1 MFEENKDLKTEDNQP
16 SASSNEDSNASSP
29 EVRSDA
35 YQDLLGIVT
44 NEEGKPKYASV
55 PEAFKGLVHAQDH
68 IKTLEQELN
77 ALKAKA
83 QEEASIQEAIQAA
96 SPEEP
101 QESQA
106 PQFNEETFNALFE
119 KRMQEA
125 ERAKTSQA
133 NQAKV
138 KEALV
143 SKYGASAKDVFY
155 EKAQQAGLSPE
166 RAEQLAA
173 ESPQL
178 VMSLFGVEQQVAK
191 PIPTSSY
198 NTAGMDFKNDAVPTK
213 VINGEERI
221 NLPKGEKSVLV
232 GATTGEL
239 VSEMRRHKEA
249 TLKKYGIKL

>member
-1 MFEENKDLKTEDNQP
+1 MFEEKELKSEDNQP

-44 NEEGKPKYASV
+44 NEDGKPKYASV

-77 ALKAKA
+77 ALKAKQ
-83 QEEASIQEAIQAA
+83 QEDESIQEAIQAA
-96 SPEEP
+96 SPETEEP
-101 QESQA
+101 QA
-106 PQFNEETFNALFE
+106 PKFDEDTFNAYFE
-119 KRMQEA
+119 KRMQET

-191 PIPTSSY
+191 TTPTSSY
-198 NTAGMDFKNDAVPTK
+198 NTAGMDFKTDAVPTK

-221 NLPKGEKSVLV
+221 NLPKGDKSVLI
-232 GATTGEL
+232 GATTEEL
-239 VSEMRRHKEA
+239 ISEMRRHKEA